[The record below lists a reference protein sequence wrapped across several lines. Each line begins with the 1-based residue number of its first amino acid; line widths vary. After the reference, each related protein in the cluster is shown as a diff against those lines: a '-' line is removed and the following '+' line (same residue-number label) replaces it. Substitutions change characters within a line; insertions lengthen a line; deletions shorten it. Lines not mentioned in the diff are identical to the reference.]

1 MFGNNNGKDTKG
13 KTTDSGRSS
22 TPAGGGGVNTID
34 AKTTIEGNLKAGG
47 DIRIDGTLIGNLIC
61 EAKLII
67 GPKGNIEGDVECAQA
82 TIEGTFKGNLVV
94 REELT
99 LQASAKVTGDVKA
112 KKMAVLGGSQINGT
126 CTVPYSGGG
135 GGGKMS
141 AGNPLKKQQGAN
153 A

>member
-13 KTTDSGRSS
+13 KSSDSGRSS

-82 TIEGTFKGNLVV
+82 TIEGTFKGNLIV

-99 LQASAKVTGDVKA
+99 LQATAKVTGDVKA

-135 GGGKMS
+135 GKMS

>member
-1 MFGNNNGKDTKG
+1 MFGNNNGKDSKS
-13 KTTDSGRSS
+13 KSTDTSRPSS
-22 TPAGGGGVNTID
+22 PAGGGGVNTID
-34 AKTTIEGNLKAGG
+34 ANTTIEGNLKAGG

-67 GPKGNIEGDVECAQA
+67 GPKGNIEGDVECATA
-82 TIEGTFKGNLVV
+82 TVEGTFKGNLVV

-135 GGGKMS
+135 GSKMS
-141 AGNPLKKQQGAN
+141 SGNPLKKQQGASS
-153 A
+153 